1 MKTLVKR
8 MLRPYHLELG
18 CVEAYESNAPA
29 PAPTSAPSDTTT
41 TVRFSGTYH
50 PEQDSVNVQTIR
62 TQTVTVGGDTI
73 STQSD
78 TTNQV
83 ITKETVGEEKGWM
96 GKRAW
101 DGFVEWVFG
110 DEDT

>member
-8 MLRPYHLELG
+8 MLRPYHLG
-18 CVEAYESNAPA
+18 RVEAYESNGPA
-29 PAPTSAPSDTTT
+29 TTQSDTTVT
-41 TVRFSGTYH
+41 YDFSGTYH
-50 PEQDSVNVQTIR
+50 PKQDSVNVETIR

-78 TTNQV
+78 TTNKV
-83 ITKETVGEEKGWM
+83 ITKEDVGEEKGWM

-110 DEDT
+110 EEDT